1 MAKQHE
7 EQTKS
12 EIASNE
18 DGGMFSL
25 TPEERTDQ
33 FKKLLEELDEKPTEL
48 AVRLN
53 RLGDYRGA
61 AAIMR
66 SVQRMAAGD
75 TKVSGEMLVIIRML
89 VNHQRLQYSK
99 LSQVAWAQ
107 QANGAWVAKFEGFK
121 ITLHPENKQRYSIFL
136 RVIETDYSPACGS
149 WVVGLEAAKRKALV
163 RLADG
168 QMEAADLAAG
178 RL

>member
-1 MAKQHE
+1 MTDE
-7 EQTKS
+7 LIE
-12 EIASNE
+12 SN
-18 DGGMFSL
+18 DDDSLFSL
-25 TPEERTDQ
+25 TPEERTAH

-48 AVRLN
+48 ASRLM
-53 RLGDYRGA
+53 RLGDYRSA

-66 SVQRMAAGD
+66 GIQRMAAGD
-75 TKVSGEMLVIIRML
+75 TKVSGEMLVIVRML
-89 VNHQRLQYSK
+89 VNQQRLQYRK
-99 LSQVAWAQ
+99 LSLVEWTQ

-121 ITLHPENKQRYSIFL
+121 ITLHPESKQRWSICL

-149 WVVGLEAAKRKALV
+149 WQVGLDAAKRKALV

-178 RL
+178 RF

>member
-1 MAKQHE
+1 MTN
-7 EQTKS
+7 EQI
-12 EIASNE
+12 ESNDD
-18 DGGMFSL
+18 DGLPNL
-25 TPEERTDQ
+25 TPEERTEQ

-48 AVRLN
+48 ASRLI
-53 RLGDYRGA
+53 RLGDYRSA
-61 AAIMR
+61 TAIMR
-66 SVQRMAAGD
+66 GIQRMEAGD

-89 VNHQRLQYSK
+89 VNQQRLQYSK
-99 LSQVAWAQ
+99 LNQVEWTQ

-121 ITLHPENKQRYSIFL
+121 ITLHPESKQRWSIYL

-149 WVVGLEAAKRKALV
+149 WQVGLDAAKRKALV

>member
-7 EQTKS
+7 EQTET
-12 EIASNE
+12 EIESNE

-25 TPEERTDQ
+25 TPEERTEQ

-48 AVRLN
+48 AVRLI

-61 AAIMR
+61 AAVMR

-89 VNHQRLQYSK
+89 VNQQRLQYSK

-121 ITLHPENKQRYSIFL
+121 ITLHPETKQRYSIFL

>member
-1 MAKQHE
+1 MTYE
-7 EQTKS
+7 PIE
-12 EIASNE
+12 SN
-18 DGGMFSL
+18 DDDSLFSL
-25 TPEERTDQ
+25 TSEERTEH

-48 AVRLN
+48 ASRLI
-53 RLGDYRGA
+53 RLGDYRNA

-66 SVQRMAAGD
+66 GIQRMAAGD
-75 TKVSGEMLVIIRML
+75 TKVSGEMLVIVRML
-89 VNHQRLQYSK
+89 VNQQRLQYSK
-99 LSQVAWAQ
+99 LSQVEWAQ

-121 ITLHPENKQRYSIFL
+121 ITLHPQTKDRWSIYL

-149 WVVGLEAAKRKALV
+149 WQVGLEAAKRKALV

>member
-1 MAKQHE
+1 MTYE
-7 EQTKS
+7 PIE
-12 EIASNE
+12 SN
-18 DGGMFSL
+18 DDDSLFSL
-25 TPEERTDQ
+25 TSEERTEH

-48 AVRLN
+48 ASRLI
-53 RLGDYRGA
+53 RLGDYRNA

-66 SVQRMAAGD
+66 GIQRMAAGD
-75 TKVSGEMLVIIRML
+75 TKVSGEMLVIVRML
-89 VNHQRLQYSK
+89 VNQQRLQYSK
-99 LSQVAWAQ
+99 LSQVEWAQ
-107 QANGAWVAKFEGFK
+107 QAKGAWVAKFEGFK
-121 ITLHPENKQRYSIFL
+121 ITLHPQTKDRWSIYL

-149 WVVGLEAAKRKALV
+149 WQVGLEAAKRKALV

>member
-1 MAKQHE
+1 MAKQ
-7 EQTKS
+7 
-12 EIASNE
+12 NE
-18 DGGMFSL
+18 DVTETEIESNDDGGLFSL
-25 TPEERTDQ
+25 TPEERTEQ
-33 FKKLLEELDEKPTEL
+33 FRQLLEELDEKPTEL
-48 AVRLN
+48 AVRLI
-53 RLGDYRGA
+53 RLGDYRSA

-66 SVQRMAAGD
+66 GIQRMEAGD

-89 VNHQRLQYSK
+89 VNQQRRQYSK
-99 LSQVAWAQ
+99 LNQVEWAQ

-121 ITLHPENKQRYSIFL
+121 ITLHPQTKDRYSIFL

>member
-1 MAKQHE
+1 MTAD
-7 EQTKS
+7 
-12 EIASNE
+12 EIESN
-18 DGGMFSL
+18 DDDSLFSL
-25 TPEERTDQ
+25 TPEERTEQ
-33 FKKLLEELDEKPTEL
+33 FTKLLEELDEKPTEL
-48 AVRLN
+48 ASRLI
-53 RLGDYRGA
+53 RLGDYRSA

-66 SVQRMAAGD
+66 GIQRMAAGN
-75 TKVSGEMLVIIRML
+75 TKVSGEMLVIVRML
-89 VNHQRLQYSK
+89 VNQQRLQYSK
-99 LSQVAWAQ
+99 LSQVEWAQ

-121 ITLHPENKQRYSIFL
+121 ITLHPESKQRWSIYL

-149 WVVGLEAAKRKALV
+149 WQVGLDAAKRKALV

>member
-1 MAKQHE
+1 MTYE
-7 EQTKS
+7 PIE
-12 EIASNE
+12 SNDE
-18 DGGMFSL
+18 DSLFSL
-25 TPEERTDQ
+25 TSEERTEH

-48 AVRLN
+48 ASRLI
-53 RLGDYRGA
+53 RLGDYRNA

-66 SVQRMAAGD
+66 GIQRMAAGD
-75 TKVSGEMLVIIRML
+75 TKVSGEMLVIVRML
-89 VNHQRLQYSK
+89 VNQQRLQYSK
-99 LSQVAWAQ
+99 LSQVEWAQ

-121 ITLHPENKQRYSIFL
+121 ITLHPESKQRWSIYL
-136 RVIETDYSPACGS
+136 RVIATDYSPACGS
-149 WVVGLEAAKRKALV
+149 WQVGLDAAKRKALV

>member
-1 MAKQHE
+1 MTYE
-7 EQTKS
+7 PIE
-12 EIASNE
+12 SN
-18 DGGMFSL
+18 DDDSLFSL
-25 TPEERTDQ
+25 TSEERTEH

-48 AVRLN
+48 ASRLI
-53 RLGDYRGA
+53 RLGDYRNA

-66 SVQRMAAGD
+66 GIQRMAAGD
-75 TKVSGEMLVIIRML
+75 TKVSGEMLVIVRML
-89 VNHQRLQYSK
+89 VNQQRLQYSK
-99 LSQVAWAQ
+99 LSQVEWAQ

-121 ITLHPENKQRYSIFL
+121 ITLHPQTKERWSIYL

-149 WVVGLEAAKRKALV
+149 WQVGLEAAKRKALV

>member
-1 MAKQHE
+1 MTDE
-7 EQTKS
+7 PIE
-12 EIASNE
+12 SN
-18 DGGMFSL
+18 DDDSLFSL
-25 TPEERTDQ
+25 TSEERTEQ

-48 AVRLN
+48 ASRLI
-53 RLGDYRGA
+53 RLGDYRSA

-66 SVQRMAAGD
+66 GIQRMAAGD
-75 TKVSGEMLVIIRML
+75 SKVSGEMLVIVRML
-89 VNHQRLQYSK
+89 VNQQRLQYSK
-99 LSQVAWAQ
+99 LSQVEWTQ

-121 ITLHPENKQRYSIFL
+121 ITLHPESKQRWSIYL

-149 WVVGLEAAKRKALV
+149 WQVGLDAAKRKALV

-168 QMEAADLAAG
+168 HMEAADLAAG

>member
-1 MAKQHE
+1 MTYE
-7 EQTKS
+7 PIE
-12 EIASNE
+12 SN
-18 DGGMFSL
+18 DDDSLFSL
-25 TPEERTDQ
+25 TSEERTEH
-33 FKKLLEELDEKPTEL
+33 FKELLEELDEKPTEL
-48 AVRLN
+48 ASRLI
-53 RLGDYRGA
+53 RLGDYRNA

-66 SVQRMAAGD
+66 GIQRMAAGD
-75 TKVSGEMLVIIRML
+75 TKVSGEMLVIVRML
-89 VNHQRLQYSK
+89 VNQQRLQYSK
-99 LSQVAWAQ
+99 LSQVEWAQ

-121 ITLHPENKQRYSIFL
+121 ITLHPQTKDRWSIYL

-149 WVVGLEAAKRKALV
+149 WQVGLEAAKRKALV

>member
-1 MAKQHE
+1 MTDEAIE
-7 EQTKS
+7 S
-12 EIASNE
+12 S
-18 DGGMFSL
+18 DDDSLFSL
-25 TPEERTDQ
+25 TSEERTEQ

-48 AVRLN
+48 ASRLI
-53 RLGDYRGA
+53 RLGDYRSG

-66 SVQRMAAGD
+66 GIQRMAAGD
-75 TKVSGEMLVIIRML
+75 TKVSGEMLVIVRML
-89 VNHQRLQYSK
+89 VNQQRLQYSK
-99 LSQVAWAQ
+99 LSLVEWTQ

-121 ITLHPENKQRYSIFL
+121 ITLHPESKQRWSIYL

-149 WVVGLEAAKRKALV
+149 WQVGLDAAKRKALV

-168 QMEAADLAAG
+168 HMEAADLAAG